1 MKVFLDANV
10 ILDVLANREPF
21 VSNSAA
27 VLSLVESER
36 VEGFVAAHTI
46 TTLFYLLQREV
57 GRAKARSILMDLFR
71 VIEIVAVDQDRIH
84 QALAMDWDDF
94 EDAVQASC
102 AAKVEADYLLTRDQ
116 EDFQGSYV
124 PVLSPAEFVAL
135 HGRGVRPG

>member
-27 VLSLVESER
+27 VLSLVESEKA
-36 VEGFVAAHTI
+36 EGFVAAHTV
-46 TTLFYLLQREV
+46 TTLFYLLRREV
-57 GRAKARSILMDLFR
+57 GGAKARSILMDLFR
-71 VIEIVAVDQDRIH
+71 VVEIVAVDQDRIY

-116 EDFQGSYV
+116 EDFRGSHV
-124 PVLSPAEFVAL
+124 PVLSPAEYVAL
-135 HGRGVRPG
+135 HGRVAQ